1 MTALTLLQAPVVLL
15 GLIEW
20 VKWLEITAVM
30 LIVVD
35 LAAAW
40 FEERDGEGERP
51 FWSTPQVVVS
61 GILLL
66 AGSVQAAWGV
76 WQFGLRQDGPE
87 HFLVLGRFYR
97 AYGSF
102 EQPNPFGGFM
112 YLSAML
118 ALGIVLGLL
127 TVLWQRWRTKQAAG
141 VNGVEGQTLSTS
153 RALLLLAAVAL
164 AAALT
169 TVALLF
175 SWSRGAW
182 LGFAAGT
189 AVILLFWP
197 RKLWRGVALLAGGGL
212 LLWLALSAGLIPGS
226 VAQRLV
232 SFQEDLRFG
241 DVRGVPIND
250 TNYAV
255 VERLAHWQA
264 AIGMAEDDIWWGVGF
279 GNYGAVYAD
288 YALSNWPDA
297 LGHAHNYYLNL
308 LAEIGVIGLGA
319 YGLLWTAVF
328 WQTIRV
334 RSGLTGWERGIA
346 LGLLGAWGALTI
358 HHLVDKL
365 YVNNVYVHIGVMF
378 GLLQILGMLA
388 KQNSVSEG

>member
-1 MTALTLLQAPVVLL
+1 MADKTGCRGEWRRRANALHQQGVAFVGGRCFGSSFDDSGAVVLL
-15 GLIEW
+15 ESGHGW
-20 VKWLEITAVM
+20 
-30 LIVVD
+30 D
-35 LAAAW
+35 L
-40 FEERDGEGERP
+40 
-51 FWSTPQVVVS
+51 Q
-61 GILLL
+61 
-66 AGSVQAAWGV
+66 
-76 WQFGLRQDGPE
+76 
-87 HFLVLGRFYR
+87 
-97 AYGSF
+97 
-102 EQPNPFGGFM
+102 
-112 YLSAML
+112 
-118 ALGIVLGLL
+118 
-127 TVLWQRWRTKQAAG
+127 
-141 VNGVEGQTLSTS
+141 
-153 RALLLLAAVAL
+153 
-164 AAALT
+164 
-169 TVALLF
+169 
-175 SWSRGAW
+175 
-182 LGFAAGT
+182 AGT

-212 LLWLALSAGLIPGS
+212 LLWLALSAGLVPGS